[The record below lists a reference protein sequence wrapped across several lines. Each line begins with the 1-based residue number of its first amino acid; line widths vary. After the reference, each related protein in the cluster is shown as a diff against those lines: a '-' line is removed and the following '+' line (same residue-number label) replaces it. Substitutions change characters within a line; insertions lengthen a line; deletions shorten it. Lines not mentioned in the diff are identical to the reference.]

1 MISKNYK
8 RLAETNYKT
17 RVEHL
22 SKALEQTLFKIF
34 LKHKIKRLH
43 MVKIVIINV
52 NIYSLFSGRKKDPH
66 SLFLSVIK
74 KKYS

>member
-22 SKALEQTLFKIF
+22 SKTLEQTLFKIF
-34 LKHKIKRLH
+34 LKRKITD
-43 MVKIVIINV
+43 
-52 NIYSLFSGRKKDPH
+52 G
-66 SLFLSVIK
+66 
-74 KKYS
+74 